1 MSKTC
6 NGCGTGNQPISVPYV
21 VHESSMAR
29 AERQAKRLIAIIIL
43 LIVLLVG
50 SNIGWLIYESQFE
63 TVETSSEEVVV
74 DAGSNGI
81 ANYIGNDGD
90 IYNGEDYSEENHN

>member
-6 NGCGTGNQPISVPYV
+6 NGCGTANQPVTVPYV

-29 AERQAKRLIAIIIL
+29 AERLSRRLVAIIIL
-43 LIVLLVG
+43 LIVLFVG

-63 TVETSSEEVVV
+63 DVITSEEIIV
-74 DAGSNGI
+74 DAEGNGI

-90 IYNGEDYSEENHN
+90 IYNGKDYSKEND

>member
-6 NGCGTGNQPISVPYV
+6 NNCGKDKAPVSVPYV

-29 AERQAKRLIAIIIL
+29 AERQAKRLISIIIL

-63 TVETSSEEVVV
+63 DVITSEEIIV
-74 DAGSNGI
+74 DAEENGI

-90 IYNGEDYSEENHN
+90 IYNGKDYSKENN

>member
-50 SNIGWLIYESQFE
+50 SNIGWLVYENSFE
-63 TVETSSEEVVV
+63 DIVITQEN
-74 DAGSNGI
+74 DDGYN
-81 ANYIGNDGD
+81 NFIGNDGD
-90 IYNGEDYSEENHN
+90 ITN

>member
-6 NGCGTGNQPISVPYV
+6 NGCGTSNQPISVPYI
-21 VHESSMAR
+21 VHESSMVR

-50 SNIGWLIYESQFE
+50 SNIGWLIYENSFE
-63 TVETSSEEVVV
+63 DIVTSEEIIV
-74 DAGSNGI
+74 DAEENGI

-90 IYNGEDYSEENHN
+90 IYNGKDYSKENN

>member
-6 NGCGTGNQPISVPYV
+6 NNCGKDKAPVSVPYV

-43 LIVLLVG
+43 LIVLFVG
-50 SNIGWLIYESQFE
+50 SNVGWLIYENQFE
-63 TVETSSEEVVV
+63 DVITSEEIIV
-74 DAGSNGI
+74 DAEENGI

-90 IYNGEDYSEENHN
+90 IYNGKDYSKENN

>member
-6 NGCGTGNQPISVPYV
+6 NGCGTDKFPTSVPYV
-21 VHESSMAR
+21 VHESAMAR
-29 AERQAKRLIAIIIL
+29 AERQSKRLVAVIVL
-43 LIVLLVG
+43 LVLLLVG
-50 SNIGWLIYESQFE
+50 SNIGWLVYESSFE

-74 DAGSNGI
+74 DAGSNGV

-90 IYNGEDYSEENHN
+90 IYNGENYSEEGHN

>member
-50 SNIGWLIYESQFE
+50 SNIGWLVYENSFE
-63 TVETSSEEVVV
+63 DYVITQEVEQ
-74 DAGSNGI
+74 DAENGENHFI
-81 ANYIGNDGD
+81 GGDYIGETKSKN
-90 IYNGEDYSEENHN
+90 NS

>member
-6 NGCGTGNQPISVPYV
+6 NGCGTSNQPISVPYI
-21 VHESSMAR
+21 VHESSMVR

-50 SNIGWLIYESQFE
+50 SNIGWLIYENQFE
-63 TVETSSEEVVV
+63 TVETWQQEVVQEA
-74 DAGSNGI
+74 DNGENTFI
-81 ANYIGNDGD
+81 GGDYIGETKN
-90 IYNGEDYSEENHN
+90 NN

>member
-6 NGCGTGNQPISVPYV
+6 NNCGKDKAPVSVPYV

-43 LIVLLVG
+43 LIILFVG

-63 TVETSSEEVVV
+63 DVITSEEIIV
-74 DAGSNGI
+74 DAEENGI

-90 IYNGEDYSEENHN
+90 IYNGKDYSKENN

>member
-6 NGCGTGNQPISVPYV
+6 NGCGTSNQPISVPYI
-21 VHESSMAR
+21 VHESSMVR

-63 TVETSSEEVVV
+63 DVITSEEIIV
-74 DAGSNGI
+74 DAEENGI

-90 IYNGEDYSEENHN
+90 IYNGKDYSKENN

>member
-6 NGCGTGNQPISVPYV
+6 NGCGTSNQPISVPYI
-21 VHESSMAR
+21 VHESSMVR

-50 SNIGWLIYESQFE
+50 SNIGWLVYENSFE
-63 TVETSSEEVVV
+63 DIVITQEVEQEA
-74 DAGSNGI
+74 DNGENHFI
-81 ANYIGNDGD
+81 GGDYIGETKSKN
-90 IYNGEDYSEENHN
+90 NS

>member
-6 NGCGTGNQPISVPYV
+6 NGCGTSNQPISVPYI
-21 VHESSMAR
+21 VHESSMVR

-63 TVETSSEEVVV
+63 DVITSEEIIV
-74 DAGSNGI
+74 DAEENGI
-81 ANYIGNDGD
+81 TNYIGNDGD
-90 IYNGEDYSEENHN
+90 IYNGKDYSKENN